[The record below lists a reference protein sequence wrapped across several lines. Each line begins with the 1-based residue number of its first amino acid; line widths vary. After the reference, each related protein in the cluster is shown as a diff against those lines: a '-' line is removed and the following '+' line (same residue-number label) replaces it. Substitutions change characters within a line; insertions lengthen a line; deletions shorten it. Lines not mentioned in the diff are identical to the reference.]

1 MTGDPRVLT
10 RGAPVD
16 VESPY
21 DLIVDRDDELLQ
33 IAERQLAEAEKA
45 YRSDPS
51 PANQRRIVKRWGA
64 VREAR
69 GAQTADEADLPLWLT
84 RPRSPLE

>member
-1 MTGDPRVLT
+1 LT
-10 RGAPVD
+10 VGH
-16 VESPY
+16 E
-21 DLIVDRDDELLQ
+21 DELIQ

-51 PANQRRIVKRWGA
+51 PANQRRIVKRWNA

-69 GAQTADEADLPLWLT
+69 GEQTAGKDDLPWWLT
-84 RPRSPLE
+84 RPRSPLK

>member
-1 MTGDPRVLT
+1 
-10 RGAPVD
+10 
-16 VESPY
+16 VENPY
-21 DLIVDRDDELLQ
+21 DLTVEREDELIQ
-33 IAERQLAEAEKA
+33 VAERQLADAEKA

-51 PANQRRIVKRWGA
+51 PANQRRIVKRWDA

-69 GAQTADEADLPLWLT
+69 GERTVGKDDLPRWLT

>member
-1 MTGDPRVLT
+1 VFWQ
-10 RGAPVD
+10 RGAPVA

-21 DLIVDRDDELLQ
+21 DLTVGREDELIQ
-33 IAERQLAEAEKA
+33 IAERQLAEAEQA

-51 PANQRRIVKRWGA
+51 PANQRRIVKRWVA

-69 GAQTADEADLPLWLT
+69 GEQTAGEDDLPWWLT